1 MPAFRNV
8 TADTLWVVTDRG
20 LEKCEPESVLTVSDA
35 FAEAVYFQTGETG
48 ETPIWEAVVAAKT
61 GKKDSPAPTTDPADA
76 PSN

>member
-20 LEKCEPESVLTVSDA
+20 LEKCEPESVLTVSEA
-35 FAEAVYFQTGETG
+35 FAESVYFQTGETG
-48 ETPIWEAVVAAKT
+48 EPVIWEAVAAAKS
-61 GKKDSPAPTTDPADA
+61 KKDTAPTTDPANA

>member
-48 ETPIWEAVVAAKT
+48 EPVIWEAVVAAKT
-61 GKKDSPAPTTDPADA
+61 GKKDPAPTTDPADA